1 MSVVP
6 SPADGP
12 ADGPVDRPIDDAPA
26 QRIDDAPAHSG
37 RRMAEDATTA
47 FAVQILGY
55 VTGLVA
61 SVLIARALGA
71 VDRGIYAVAVTAA
84 SIAVVA
90 FHAGIELASNY
101 FFAERGTPLAALS
114 RNGFLGAAILGPLG
128 MVAMLVFFAIA
139 HASVL
144 DGLSL
149 VLYLCAVATVPLQ
162 MHQLWLANM
171 LMVAGR
177 FRAYQRVS
185 AVIAVLQLLAVCV
198 LYAASSLDLATTLVL
213 YLGVAVVAWALS
225 LRASRPVGPIGP
237 PYDLQLFRA
246 TLRYGLRLHGG
257 YIGWF
262 VLLRLDLFLVAWW
275 LGPRE
280 AGVYAIAVLFAELSW
295 QLTSPLVLAATR
307 PQMALPSGEAAQ
319 VSFQVVRANLLLA
332 SVMAVA
338 FVATLWFA
346 LPLLYGDEF
355 DGAYAATVVLLPGV
369 VAMAAFR
376 PLYNWLVRVAGPL
389 RLSAMCLLA
398 AAVNVGINALLLRS
412 LGIVGASLASS
423 VSYALLTL
431 AAASWAA
438 RASGSPL
445 RTVVPGIADV
455 RTIARNLGLMARSLR
470 ARIAAR
476 RAGSGEGE
484 PPAREGDPPAP
495 DMG

>member
-1 MSVVP
+1 MVD
-6 SPADGP
+6 DG
-12 ADGPVDRPIDDAPA
+12 
-26 QRIDDAPAHSG
+26 PAHSG
-37 RRMAEDATTA
+37 QRMAADATTA

-101 FFAERGTPLAALS
+101 FFAERGTRLSALS
-114 RNGFLGAAILGPLG
+114 RNGFLGAALLGPLG
-128 MVAMLVFFAIA
+128 MVAMLAFFAIA
-139 HASVL
+139 HGSVL
-144 DGLSL
+144 DGLTL
-149 VLYLCAVATVPLQ
+149 TLYLCAVATVPLQ
-162 MHQLWLANM
+162 MHQLWLANL

-185 AVIAVLQLLAVCV
+185 AVIAVLQLVAVCV
-198 LYAASSLDLATTLVL
+198 LYAAGSLDLATALVL
-213 YLGVAVVAWALS
+213 YLGVAIVAWALS

-237 PYDLQLFRA
+237 PYDLGLLRA

-262 VLLRLDLFLVAWW
+262 VLLRIDLFLVAWW

-280 AGVYAIAVLFAELSW
+280 AGVYAIAALFAELSW

-307 PQMALPSGEAAQ
+307 PQMALPSGPAAQ
-319 VSFQVVRANLLLA
+319 VSFQVVRANLLMA

-338 FVATLWFA
+338 FVATLWLA

-355 DGAYAATVVLLPGV
+355 AGAYAATVVLLPGI

-376 PLYNWLVRVAGPL
+376 PLYNWLVRVAGPI
-389 RLSAMCLLA
+389 RLSVMCLLA
-398 AAVNVGINALLLRS
+398 AAINVGLNALLLPP
-412 LGIVGASLASS
+412 LGIVGASLAST
-423 VSYALLTL
+423 VSYALLAL
-431 AAASWAA
+431 AAAGWAA
-438 RASGSPL
+438 RASGLPL
-445 RTVVPGIADV
+445 RDAVPGPDDV
-455 RTIARNLGLMARSLR
+455 RTIVRNLRQLVGRLR

-476 RAGSGEGE
+476 RGGSGGDE
-484 PPAREGDPPAP
+484 PPAGEAGSPPPA
-495 DMG
+495 MG